1 VPEVID
7 LNVLRPESV
16 LVELGPNK
24 NQIDVS
30 FIPVG
35 ITFDVDEIV
44 QKLIPY
50 TPEVIE
56 ADKSGEKTR
65 EAFDLS
71 IELCTVFC
79 SHKHPDM
86 DKDWFLDETSPQ
98 QVEALATI
106 ISDTLLASYEDMA
119 GYQKNLKTTE
129 ETAS

>member
-7 LNVLRPESV
+7 LDVLRPKSV
-16 LVELGPNK
+16 VVKLGGNE
-24 NQIDVS
+24 IDVS

-50 TPEVIE
+50 TQEAIE
-56 ADKSGEKTR
+56 ADKTGEKTR

-71 IELCTVFC
+71 IKLCAVFC
-79 SHKHPDM
+79 SHEYPDM
-86 DKDWFLDETSPQ
+86 NEQWFLGQTSPQ

-106 ISDTLLASYEDMA
+106 ISDTLLSSYEDME
-119 GYQKNLKTTE
+119 GYQKNLKATE
-129 ETAS
+129 TETS